1 MGKSKKKLLSGGI
14 AGGITVMAVL
24 ALVLGN
30 KAQSVETAAAV
41 RENVTDQYTEEGRI
55 TFGKEY
61 RIIAQ
66 TSGPVKEILV
76 EENSQVEKGEILFTI
91 DTTSYEYEKSLTQ
104 STLTGLEAQLER
116 SRINQVMTASPQ
128 EYLSSVKQE
137 MDAREADYRSAQTL
151 YEGGKTLYASGAV
164 SRVEQEKS
172 EAAYKAALLAW
183 QQARGRYEESSRLLE
198 SLSEEGIDKDTINS
212 RFYNSESNQLSAQI
226 DARKTQLSQLEE
238 QIGKCQVKAECNGI
252 ITSLPVNGMSVIQ
265 SGETAVVLG
274 SREGVQAETDVLTNI
289 APYIKVGSPV
299 EAVLQLRGKD
309 ETFPGTVRQIY
320 NYASKRTSS
329 LGLEE
334 YRVHVNVSLDEET
347 ALEGLDGYGIN
358 LKFLLYSKEDCLTI
372 PSSAVFKTDGQY
384 YIYKI
389 KEGRAAKAPIEVEY
403 QTGTRTVV
411 TDGLDEGDQV
421 IGQADLEGV
430 YEGAKVKAR

>member
-1 MGKSKKKLLSGGI
+1 M
-14 AGGITVMAVL
+14 
-24 ALVLGN
+24 
-30 KAQSVETAAAV
+30 
-41 RENVTDQYTEEGRI
+41 
-55 TFGKEY
+55 
-61 RIIAQ
+61 
-66 TSGPVKEILV
+66 
-76 EENSQVEKGEILFTI
+76 
-91 DTTSYEYEKSLTQ
+91 
-104 STLTGLEAQLER
+104 
-116 SRINQVMTASPQ
+116 
-128 EYLSSVKQE
+128 
-137 MDAREADYRSAQTL
+137 
-151 YEGGKTLYASGAV
+151 
-164 SRVEQEKS
+164 EQEKS

-238 QIGKCQVKAECNGI
+238 QIGKCQVNAECNGI

-372 PSSAVFKTDGQY
+372 PSSAVFKADGQY

-430 YEGAKVKAR
+430 YEGAKVKGR